1 MRCGESELGKEPQD
15 QVDRGVE
22 FRCGKA
28 RGLSWMSQVSGA
40 PVSPLLRLLCQGP
53 PWSALQ
59 PPSVPYTGTG
69 NGSGCPRSSTAY
81 VWNVGR
87 YSPTPGTRHDQYF
100 DG

>member
-22 FRCGKA
+22 FQRGKA
-28 RGLSWMSQVSGA
+28 RGLSWMSQLSGT

-59 PPSVPYTGTG
+59 PPSQCALHGHWARFRLPQKQPSICVECGEVQSHT
-69 NGSGCPRSSTAY
+69 RDTA
-81 VWNVGR
+81 
-87 YSPTPGTRHDQYF
+87 
-100 DG
+100 